1 MHTATP
7 NLVFRDASAAIAF
20 YQRAFGA
27 SEVRRMP
34 RPDGRG
40 VWHAEIQIGDS
51 ILYLADEVPGSLVR
65 APSPESPGTVSIWL
79 YVEDCEAA
87 FRRAVEAGARVV
99 MPLREMFWGDRFGM
113 VVDPFGLAWAVATRV
128 REVPP
133 EELRRA
139 AGTASAMPT
148 PPASSLQ

>member
-1 MHTATP
+1 
-7 NLVFRDASAAIAF
+7 
-20 YQRAFGA
+20 
-27 SEVRRMP
+27 
-34 RPDGRG
+34 
-40 VWHAEIQIGDS
+40 
-51 ILYLADEVPGSLVR
+51 
-65 APSPESPGTVSIWL
+65 
-79 YVEDCEAA
+79 
-87 FRRAVEAGARVV
+87 
-99 MPLREMFWGDRFGM
+99 M